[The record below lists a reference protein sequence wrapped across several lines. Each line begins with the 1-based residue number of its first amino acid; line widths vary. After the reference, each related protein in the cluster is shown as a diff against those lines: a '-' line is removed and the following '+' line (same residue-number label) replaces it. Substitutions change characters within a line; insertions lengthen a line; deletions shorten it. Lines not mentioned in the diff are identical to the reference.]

1 MKYNLIIIFILLIL
15 ICYVSLYIEKHYRQI
30 NFNNS
35 SKYDYA
41 ALSGSEYNRNDYYYY
56 GTDARFYTEND
67 KKISAFV
74 LMELNSIY
82 DNESLINEN
91 NIVKGKYELL
101 KENEV
106 GISYNIA
113 KKFNLS
119 VGDNIDFYNISL
131 NQNIKNK
138 IKYIFQSSYG
148 LYDIDVNNNYGIIL
162 MGFNKS
168 YYDNIK
174 AQILV
179 FLSKNTINSNK
190 ILNYFEIYKK
200 NTNYFSISF
209 YIIFLMFFI
218 SVLYTFLY
226 IIFIR
231 KNKSKRYESLIIL
244 GCEKKIIRIKV
255 LKDFVFFSILSFV
268 FLFFVIIINIMFNG
282 LISLFTLSV
291 ILAILLIPT
300 FSISILEIM
309 RLNKI

>member
-35 SKYDYA
+35 SKYDYV

-67 KKISAFV
+67 KKISAFI

-91 NIVKGKYELL
+91 NIVKGKYALL

-119 VGDNIDFYNISL
+119 VGDNIYFYNISL

-162 MGFNKS
+162 IGFNKS

-174 AQILV
+174 AQVLV

-218 SVLYTFLY
+218 SVLYIFLY

-255 LKDFVFFSILSFV
+255 LKDFIFFSILSFV
-268 FLFFVIIINIMFNG
+268 FLFFVIIINMMFNG
-282 LISLFTLSV
+282 LISFFTLSV

>member
-41 ALSGSEYNRNDYYYY
+41 AVSGSEYNRNDYYYY

-91 NIVKGKYELL
+91 NIIKGKYELL

-174 AQILV
+174 AQVLV